1 MRFSVI
7 LPIYNVENYL
17 AECVESILAQTF
29 SDYEII
35 LVDDGS
41 TDSSPKICDD
51 YAGKYDF
58 IRAIHKKNGGPAD
71 TRNEGAKAAQGEY
84 LVYLDSD
91 DFLLSNR
98 FLEELNEL
106 AKGTPD
112 LIFYKYVKF
121 FDDAK
126 QYGKCGFSYQSAM
139 GADTYSKKIEA
150 LVKADA
156 FYGMAWVRATRRALL
171 EQNNIQFEVGLSGED
186 MDWNYSV
193 ISHSESIAFL
203 DEPMVAYRQRS
214 GSITNT
220 YKFKNLDD
228 YVSILEKWSKKIE
241 EETKDE
247 TLKAALLGSLAKHY
261 SNLMVVYARLK
272 DKKKKECKKR
282 IQALRWL
289 LKYGMSR
296 RPQTVAKIYRL
307 CGFDLTIFAL
317 KILDRIKH

>member
-17 AECVESILAQTF
+17 AECVDSILAQTF

-41 TDSSPKICDD
+41 TDSSPKICDE
-51 YAGKYDF
+51 YAKKYNF
-58 IRAIHKKNGGPAD
+58 VRAIHKKNGGPAD
-71 TRNEGAKAAQGEY
+71 TRNEGARAAQGEY

-98 FLEELNEL
+98 FLEALDEL

-121 FDDAK
+121 FDDTK

-139 GADTYSKKIEA
+139 EATTYSKKIEA

-156 FYGMAWVRATRRALL
+156 FYGMAWVRAVRRTLL

-186 MDWNYSV
+186 MDWNYYV
-193 ISHSESIAFL
+193 ISRSESIAFL

-214 GSITNT
+214 GSITTT

-228 YVSILEKWSKKIE
+228 YVSILEKWSKKIK
-241 EETKDE
+241 EETGDE
-247 TLKAALLGSLAKHY
+247 ILKTALLGSLAKHY
-261 SNLMVVYARLK
+261 SNLLVVYARLK
-272 DKKKKECKKR
+272 DKKKKTCKKR
-282 IQALRWL
+282 IKALSWL
-289 LKYGMSR
+289 LKYSMSH

-307 CGFDLTIFAL
+307 CGFGMTIFAL

>member
-1 MRFSVI
+1 MQFSVI
-7 LPIYNVENYL
+7 LPVYNVEKYL
-17 AECVESILAQTF
+17 EECVESILVQTF

-41 TDSSPKICDD
+41 TDTSPAICDE
-51 YAGKYDF
+51 YAQKYDF
-58 IRAIHKKNGGPAD
+58 IRVIHKKNGGPAD
-71 TRNEGAKAAQGEY
+71 TRNSGSEAARGEY
-84 LVYLDSD
+84 IVYLDSD

-98 FLEELNEL
+98 FLEELSER
-106 AKGTPD
+106 AKDTPD

-121 FDDAK
+121 FDDTK

-139 GADTYSKKIEA
+139 EANTYSEKIKA

-156 FYGMAWVRATRRALL
+156 FYGMAWVKAIRRTLL
-171 EQNNIQFEVGLSGED
+171 EKNNIQFEVGLSGED

-193 ISHSESIAFL
+193 ISCSESIMLL

-214 GSITNT
+214 GSITTT

-228 YVSILEKWSKKIE
+228 YVSILEKWSKKIK

-247 TLKAALLGSLAKHY
+247 TLKTALFGSLAKYY
-261 SNLMVVYARLK
+261 SNLLVVYARLK
-272 DKKKKECKKR
+272 DNKKKECKKR
-282 IQALRWL
+282 IKELSWL
-289 LKYGMSR
+289 LKYSMSR
-296 RPQTVAKIYRL
+296 RPQTVAKIYRF
-307 CGFDLTIFAL
+307 CGFGITIFAL